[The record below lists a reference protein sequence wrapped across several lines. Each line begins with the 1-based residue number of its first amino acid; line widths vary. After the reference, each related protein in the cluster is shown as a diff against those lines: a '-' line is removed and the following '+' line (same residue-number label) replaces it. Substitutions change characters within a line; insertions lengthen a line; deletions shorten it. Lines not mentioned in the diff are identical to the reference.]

1 MEIATLIVGGLIGFL
16 SAVGKDF
23 LLEKNKSK
31 AKNKEFKRQKLEEV
45 FILMDQVSQEA
56 IKPLMLKNSTSDSGA
71 RIGMI
76 IRFYFPSLNDDYNK
90 FIQIFQ
96 SIIPKTLSDN
106 TKLTVEEIKTY
117 YEAHRIFQAR
127 VVEESKKYV

>member
-1 MEIATLIVGGLIGFL
+1 MEISILIVGGMIGFL

-23 LLEKNKSK
+23 LLERNKSK

-56 IKPLMLKNSTSDSGA
+56 IKPLMLKNSTGDSGA

-76 IRFYFPSLNDDYNK
+76 IRFYFPSLTDDYNK
-90 FIQIFQ
+90 FIQVFQ

-106 TKLTVEEIKTY
+106 TKLTAEEMETY
-117 YEAHRIFQAR
+117 YEAHQVFQSR